1 MTVGVGKHG
10 KFAIVLDH
18 FVTEENL
25 IDNLVVRA
33 GVLEEVVVHVAATCG
48 VDSHE
53 VTSPLV
59 LLDGLSHVLFVLQ
72 VGRLLQWF
80 EQS

>member
-1 MTVGVGKHG
+1 MSVGIGKHG

-18 FVTEENL
+18 FVTVQHL
-25 IDNLVVRA
+25 IDNLVVRP
-33 GVLEEVVVHVAATCG
+33 GVLEEVVVHVASTCRI
-48 VDSHE
+48 DSHE

-72 VGRLLQWF
+72 VSGLLQWF